1 MQIKF
6 KIKSFI
12 YYNGT
17 TEITDKGCAGKV
29 FPRVQRKKLWKNDVF
44 S

>member
-17 TEITDKGCAGKV
+17 TEITDKGCAGKIV
-29 FPRVQRKKLWKNDVF
+29 SKIERY
-44 S
+44 